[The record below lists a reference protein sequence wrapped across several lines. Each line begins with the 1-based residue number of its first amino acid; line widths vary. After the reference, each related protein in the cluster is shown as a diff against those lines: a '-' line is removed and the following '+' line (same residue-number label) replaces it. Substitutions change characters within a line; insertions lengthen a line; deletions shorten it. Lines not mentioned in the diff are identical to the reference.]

1 MPFFALFT
9 CVAGIFDC
17 PCEVKCTDE
26 VIDDGDFPRSGFLVN
41 MGNFDPVN
49 ESTKNSRVCLC
60 QRFTLPNKLR
70 ISVPHI
76 TLGGILNEL
85 RFMF

>member
-1 MPFFALFT
+1 
-9 CVAGIFDC
+9 
-17 PCEVKCTDE
+17 
-26 VIDDGDFPRSGFLVN
+26 

>member
-1 MPFFALFT
+1 
-9 CVAGIFDC
+9 
-17 PCEVKCTDE
+17 
-26 VIDDGDFPRSGFLVN
+26 

-60 QRFTLPNKLR
+60 QRFTLPNKLC

-76 TLGGILNEL
+76 ALVGILNEL